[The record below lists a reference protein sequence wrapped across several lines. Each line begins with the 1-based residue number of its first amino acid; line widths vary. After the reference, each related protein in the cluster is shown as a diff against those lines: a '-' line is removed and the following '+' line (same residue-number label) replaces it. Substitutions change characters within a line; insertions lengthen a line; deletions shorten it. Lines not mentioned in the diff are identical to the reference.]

1 MQRGKN
7 ILTSKKSEVKYTFIT
22 GASTGIG
29 KALAYKFAS
38 ESHNLI
44 LTARRIELLKL
55 LKEEIVK
62 EYDVDVI
69 LMPADLGNTD
79 KIEKLYTKVKDY
91 KIDVFINNAGLGDY
105 SYSWDLD
112 IAKAGSMIDV
122 NVKALTMLSL
132 KFIQDYVDEQSTL
145 INVSS
150 GGGYF
155 VFNKAVT
162 YCATKFFVSSFT
174 EGVAQNLQA
183 QNKRLRV
190 KVLAPG
196 GTNTEFVSIAE
207 HKAGFKGA
215 EIFDVST
222 FISADL
228 LSEYAYKLFK
238 SDKIVGIV
246 KSNSE
251 FELRDPIFPYGG

>member
-1 MQRGKN
+1 MN
-7 ILTSKKSEVKYTFIT
+7 SKQAEVKYTFIT
-22 GASTGIG
+22 GASAGIG
-29 KALAYKFAS
+29 KALAHKFAS
-38 ESHNLI
+38 QGHNLM
-44 LTARRIELLKL
+44 LTARRIELLAL
-55 LKEEIVK
+55 LKEELIK
-62 EYDVDVI
+62 EYPIEVI
-69 LMPADLGNTD
+69 LLPADLGNTED
-79 KIEKLYTKVKDY
+79 IEKLYNDTRDY
-91 KIDVFINNAGLGDY
+91 GIEVFINNAGLGDY

-122 NVKALTMLSL
+122 NIKALTVLSL
-132 KFIQDYVDEQSTL
+132 KFIQDYVDKDSTL

-155 VFNKAVT
+155 VLNKAVT

-174 EGVAQNLQA
+174 EGVAQNLQH
-183 QNKRLRV
+183 QNKPLRV

-207 HKAGFKGA
+207 HEAGFKGA
-215 EIFDVST
+215 EIFDVSA

-228 LSEYAYKLFK
+228 LSEYAYQLYK

-246 KSNSE
+246 RNGNE